1 MKTRKTIIGI
11 ILGGLML
18 FPVWSSTNIFAQEEN
33 SQFISY
39 EGLIK
44 NAVNNETL
52 PFASV
57 MLDGTSIAT
66 VSNSDGEFVI
76 KVDKNNKANKL
87 LISYIGYKNKSVG
100 LSEFEKEKSLTIKL
114 EPVTEHLKE
123 LTIRPADGSEII
135 RKVLNNVSTNYS
147 TKPMAMTGFYRET
160 IKNRKNYVAISE
172 AIVNIYK
179 SPYNNDLQF
188 DQVKIDKGR
197 KSSNVEKMDTLFIK
211 LQGGPAISM
220 LLDVVKNPYN
230 VFTEDY
236 DKIYS
241 FDFENVVSINDR
253 LHYVIDFKQNS
264 HINEP
269 YFYGKLYIDIERLA
283 ISDAIFSLNLD
294 NEEEASRIFIRKKP
308 AGVTI
313 TPLNTTYRASYTIQE
328 DTWFFNYARAEV
340 KFVMNWEKKLFN
352 STISLMSEL
361 AVTDR
366 FPAETSQKI
375 ERKERFGTN
384 DFMEEEVQAFFDPE
398 YWGDYNLIEP
408 DASIEQAIRKLYRQ
422 YK

>member
-1 MKTRKTIIGI
+1 
-11 ILGGLML
+11 ML
-18 FPVWSSTNIFAQEEN
+18 FPVWSSTNIFAQEDN
-33 SQFISY
+33 SQIISY

-57 MLDGTSIAT
+57 MLNGTSIAT

-76 KVDKNNKANKL
+76 KVDKNSKEQKL
-87 LISYIGYKNKSVG
+87 LISYIGYKNKSVA
-100 LSEFEKEKSLTIKL
+100 LSEFEKDKALTIKL

-147 TKPMAMTGFYRET
+147 NKPMAMTGFYRET
-160 IKNRKNYVAISE
+160 IKNRKNYVSISE

-230 VFTEDY
+230 VFTEDF
-236 DKIYS
+236 DKIYV

-253 LHYVIDFKQNS
+253 LHYVINFKQNS
-264 HINEP
+264 FINEP

-283 ISDAIFSLNLD
+283 ITDAIFSLNLD
-294 NEEEASRIFIRKKP
+294 NEEEASRVFIRKKP
-308 AGVTI
+308 AGVSVK
-313 TPLNTTYRASYTIQE
+313 PLSTTYRASYTIQE

-340 KFVMNWEKKLFN
+340 KFLMDWEKKLFN

-361 AVTDR
+361 AITDR
-366 FPAETSQKI
+366 LPAETSQKI

>member
-1 MKTRKTIIGI
+1 MKTKKSNFGI
-11 ILGGLML
+11 FLGILFL
-18 FPVWSSTNIFAQEEN
+18 FPVWNFSSSYAQTEN

-39 EGLIK
+39 LGVLK
-44 NAVNNETL
+44 NAVNNDVL
-52 PFASV
+52 PFASIV
-57 MLDGTSIAT
+57 LEGTSVAT
-66 VSNSDGEFVI
+66 VSNADGEFTI
-76 KVDKNNKANKL
+76 KVDKNNKAENL
-87 LISYIGYKNKSVG
+87 EISFIGYKNKNIS
-100 LSEFEKEKSLTIKL
+100 LSEFENDKPLTIKL

-123 LTIRPADGSEII
+123 LTVRPANGSEII
-135 RKVLNNVSTNYS
+135 RLVLNNVSKNYS
-147 TKPMAMTGFYRET
+147 TIPMAMTGFYRET

-188 DQVKIDKGR
+188 DQVKIDRGR
-197 KSSNVEKMDTLFIK
+197 KSSNVEKMDTLLIK

-230 VFTEDY
+230 IFTENY
-236 DKIYS
+236 DKIYV

-253 LHYVIDFKQNS
+253 LHYVIDFKQNQYIS
-264 HINEP
+264 DP
-269 YFYGKLYIDIERLA
+269 YFYGKLYIDIEKLA
-283 ISDAIFSLNLD
+283 ISDAIFSLNLE
-294 NEEEASRIFIRKKP
+294 NEEEATRVFIRKKP

-328 DTWFFNYARAEV
+328 DQWYFNYARAEV
-340 KFVMNWEKKLFN
+340 IFEMDWEKKLFN

-361 AVTDR
+361 AITDR
-366 FPAETSQKI
+366 LPAEASQKI

-384 DFMEEEVQAFFDPE
+384 DFMEEEVQAFFDPN

-408 DASIEQAIRKLYRQ
+408 DASIEQAIRKLYRK